1 MMANG
6 LHEECGVFGI
16 YNRNDLSLAQEV
28 YLALYALQ
36 HRGQMSCGIAVNNGG
51 VIDHYKDCGI
61 VPEVF
66 DKQTLQTLSEN
77 GPGDIAVGH
86 VRYSPN
92 KLIHQVNSQPLVMRY
107 ARGTIALANN
117 GCLVNTAEIRHM
129 LEHDGCVFQTS
140 GDAELIA
147 YLIARSRLAAGSIE
161 KAVSMMM
168 DQVRGAYSIVLMSP
182 RKLLAVRDPHGFRPL
197 CIGKLE
203 DSYIFTSESC
213 ALDTLGAEF
222 VRDVE
227 PGEIVWTE
235 GKELH
240 SIRDHCGGESSLCVF
255 EHVYFARPDSVIDGA
270 SVHEARLRAGA
281 FLAQQSP
288 VEADVVVG
296 VPDSGLDA
304 AIGYSRESGIMYSM
318 GFIKNRYIGRTFIQD
333 TQAQRVK
340 SVQIKLN
347 PLRSAVNGKR
357 VVLVDDSI
365 VRGTTIARIVGL
377 LRKAGATQVHVRI
390 SSPPFLNP
398 CYFGTDI
405 DSKDKLIAC
414 RMTRDEICKTL
425 GADSLDYLTLENLGK
440 IAPNS
445 KCGMCTG
452 CFTGHYPMSVPDEP
466 QEDKFSRKLPSMSKG
481 KKA

>member
-1 MMANG
+1 M
-6 LHEECGVFGI
+6 GVFGI
-16 YNRNDLSLAQEV
+16 YNQNDLTLSQEV

-36 HRGQMSCGIAVNNGG
+36 HRGQMSCGIAVNNAGIVDYDKG
-51 VIDHYKDCGI
+51 CGI

-66 DKQTLQTLSEN
+66 DKQRLESLNVN
-77 GPGDIAVGH
+77 GKGDIAVGH
-86 VRYSPN
+86 VRYSSN
-92 KLIHQVNSQPLVMRY
+92 KLIHPANSQPLVMRY

-117 GCLVNTAEIRHM
+117 GCLVNSSEIRRE

-147 YLIARSRLAAGSIE
+147 YLIARTRLAQGSIE
-161 KAVSMMM
+161 RAVSAMM
-168 DQVRGAYSIVLMSP
+168 DKVSGAYSMVLMSP
-182 RKLLAVRDPHGFRPL
+182 RKLLAARDPHGFRPL

-203 DSYIFTSESC
+203 DSYIFTSETC

-227 PGEIVWTE
+227 PGEIVWTD
-235 GKELH
+235 GTELH
-240 SIRDHCGGESSLCVF
+240 SIRDHCGGKTSLCVF

-270 SVHEARLRAGA
+270 SVHESRLRAGA
-281 FLAQQSP
+281 FLARQSP

-304 AIGYSRESGIMYSM
+304 AIGYSRESGITYSM

-347 PLRSAVNGKR
+347 PLKSAVSGKR

-377 LRKAGATQVHVRI
+377 LRGAGATEVHVRI
-390 SSPPFLNP
+390 SSPPFVNP

-414 RMTRDEICKTL
+414 KMTRDEICRTL
-425 GADSLDYLTLENLGK
+425 GADSLDYLSLENLQQ
-440 IAPNS
+440 IAPDS
-445 KCGMCTG
+445 SCGMCLG
-452 CFTGHYPMSVPDEP
+452 CFTGHYPIEVREEP
-466 QEDKFSRKLPSMSKG
+466 EEDKFDRKLPSM
-481 KKA
+481 KKE

>member
-1 MMANG
+1 MSSD

-16 YNRNDLSLAQEV
+16 YNQNDLVLAQEV

-51 VIDHYKDCGI
+51 LVDYYKDCGI

-66 DKQTLQTLSEN
+66 DKQHLDTLIEN
-77 GPGDIAVGH
+77 GNGDIAVGH

-107 ARGTIALANN
+107 ARGTISLANN
-117 GCLVNTAEIRHM
+117 GCLVNTAELRRE

-147 YLIARSRLAAGSIE
+147 YLIARARLAAGSIE
-161 KAVSMMM
+161 RAVSVMM
-168 DQVRGAYSIVLMSP
+168 DRVSGAYSLVLMSP

-213 ALDTLGAEF
+213 ALDTIGASF
-222 VRDVE
+222 VRDVL
-227 PGEIVWTE
+227 PGEIVWVDE
-235 GKELH
+235 DGLH
-240 SIRDHCGGESSLCVF
+240 SDRTHCGGETSLCVF

-270 SVHEARLRAGA
+270 SVHESRLRAGE

-304 AIGYSRESGIMYSM
+304 ALGYSRASGIPYSM
-318 GFIKNRYIGRTFIQD
+318 GFIKNRYIGRTFIQG

-347 PLRSAVNGKR
+347 PLKSAVNGKR

-365 VRGTTIARIVGL
+365 VRGTTSAHIVGL
-377 LRKAGATQVHVRI
+377 LRNAGATEVHLRI

-425 GADSLDYLTLENLGK
+425 GADSLDYLSLENLGK
-440 IAPNS
+440 IAPAS
-445 KCGMCTG
+445 TCSMCTG
-452 CFTGHYPMSVPDEP
+452 CFTGKYPIEVSEEP
-466 QEDKFSRKLPSMSKG
+466 QEDKFDRKLPSLSK
-481 KKA
+481 KK

>member
-1 MMANG
+1 MSSD

-16 YNRNDLSLAQEV
+16 YNQNDLVLAQEV

-51 VIDHYKDCGI
+51 LVDYYKDCGI

-66 DKQTLQTLSEN
+66 DKQHLDTLIEN
-77 GPGDIAVGH
+77 GNGDIAVGH

-107 ARGTIALANN
+107 ARGTISLANN
-117 GCLVNTAEIRHM
+117 GCLVNTAELRRE

-147 YLIARSRLAAGSIE
+147 YLIARARLAAGSIE
-161 KAVSMMM
+161 RAVSVMM
-168 DQVRGAYSIVLMSP
+168 DRVSGAYSLVLMSP

-213 ALDTLGAEF
+213 ALDTIGASF
-222 VRDVE
+222 VRDVL
-227 PGEIVWTE
+227 PGEIVWVDEE
-235 GKELH
+235 GLH
-240 SIRDHCGGESSLCVF
+240 SDRTHCGGETSLCVF

-270 SVHEARLRAGA
+270 SVHESRLRAGE

-304 AIGYSRESGIMYSM
+304 ALGYSRASGIPYSM
-318 GFIKNRYIGRTFIQD
+318 GFIKNRYIGRTFIQG

-347 PLRSAVNGKR
+347 PLKSAVNGKR

-365 VRGTTIARIVGL
+365 VRGTTSAHIVGL
-377 LRKAGATQVHVRI
+377 LRNAGATEVHLRI

-414 RMTRDEICKTL
+414 RMTHDEICKTL
-425 GADSLDYLTLENLGK
+425 GADSLDYLSLENLGK
-440 IAPNS
+440 IAPAS
-445 KCGMCTG
+445 TCSMCTG
-452 CFTGHYPMSVPDEP
+452 CFTGKYPIEVSEEP
-466 QEDKFSRKLPSMSKG
+466 QEDKFDRKLPSLSK
-481 KKA
+481 KK

>member
-1 MMANG
+1 MSTG

-16 YNRNDLSLAQEV
+16 YNKNDLVLAQEV

-51 VIDHYKDCGI
+51 VVDHYKDCGI
-61 VPEVF
+61 IPEVF
-66 DKQTLQTLSEN
+66 DKQTLETLSEN
-77 GPGDIAVGH
+77 GNGDIAVGH

-107 ARGTIALANN
+107 ARGTISLANN
-117 GCLVNTAEIRHM
+117 GCLVNTQELRRE

-161 KAVSMMM
+161 KAVSKMMEK
-168 DQVRGAYSIVLMSP
+168 VSGAYSIVLMSP

-197 CIGKLE
+197 CIGMLE

-213 ALDTLGAEF
+213 ALDTIGAKF

-227 PGEIVWTE
+227 PGEIVWVDE
-235 GKELH
+235 DGLH
-240 SIRDHCGGESSLCVF
+240 SDRTHCGGETSLCVF

-270 SVHEARLRAGA
+270 SVHESRLRAGE

-304 AIGYSRESGIMYSM
+304 ALGYSRASGIPYSI
-318 GFIKNRYIGRTFIQD
+318 GFIKNRYIGRTFIQE

-347 PLRSAVNGKR
+347 PLKSAVNGKR

-365 VRGTTIARIVGL
+365 VRGTTSARIVKL
-377 LRKAGATQVHVRI
+377 LRDAGAVEVHLRI
-390 SSPPFLNP
+390 SSPPFINP

-414 RMTRDEICKTL
+414 RMSRDEICKEL
-425 GADSLDYLTLENLGK
+425 GADSLDYLSLENLGK
-440 IAPNS
+440 IAPAS
-445 KCGMCTG
+445 TCSMCMG
-452 CFTGHYPMSVPDEP
+452 CFTGNYPVPVPEEP
-466 QEDKFSRKLPSMSKG
+466 VIDKFAQKLPSLSK
-481 KKA
+481 KKNV